1 MIEGGPERA
10 LRIRLL
16 KTHMTESRS
25 SDLFPRIFQVLALAA
40 LIATSLWI
48 IRPFLVALI
57 WATTVAIATWPVLL
71 RVQRGLAGKR
81 TLAVTVMTIA
91 LSSVFL
97 IPLYFAITI
106 VASNA
111 ERLSDLPKSL
121 STLALAGP
129 PSWVHAIPIVG
140 ARVAVRWQELASA
153 GPADISER
161 LTPLIH
167 SLALWFL
174 AQTGNFGV
182 LFLQF
187 ILTVVIAA
195 ILYANGEIA
204 AEGVLRFGRRLA
216 GAEGQKVMILAAQA
230 VRGVALGVVITAVAQ
245 TLLAGIGLGIAGVPF
260 PGLLTALIFILAIAQ
275 IGPALVLVGAVI
287 WVYHQSGP
295 LWGTSLLIWSV
306 FCSTFD
312 NFMRPLLIKRGA
324 DLPLLLVFA
333 GVIGGLFSFGVIGLF
348 IGPVVLAVA
357 YTLLTDWVS
366 ESEP

>member
-1 MIEGGPERA
+1 
-10 LRIRLL
+10 LL
-16 KTHMTESRS
+16 KAHMTESRS

-48 IRPFLVALI
+48 VHPFLVALI

-71 RVQRGLAGKR
+71 RVQTALAGKR
-81 TLAVTVMTIA
+81 TLAVALMTIA

-106 VASNA
+106 VAANV

-121 STLALAGP
+121 STIALAGP
-129 PSWVHAIPIVG
+129 PSWLRAIPIVG
-140 ARVAVRWQELASA
+140 SRVAVRWQELASA
-153 GPADISER
+153 GPAEISER

-167 SLALWFL
+167 SLGLWFL
-174 AQTGNFGV
+174 TQTGNFGV

-187 ILTVVIAA
+187 MLTVVIAA
-195 ILYANGEIA
+195 ILYAKGEIA
-204 AEGVLRFGRRLA
+204 VDGVLRFARRLA
-216 GAEGQKVMILAAQA
+216 GAEGQKVVILAAQA
-230 VRGVALGVVITAVAQ
+230 VRGVALGIVITAVVQ
-245 TLLAGIGLGIAGVPF
+245 TLLAGIGLRIAGVPF
-260 PGLLTALIFILAIAQ
+260 PGLLTALMFILAIAQ
-275 IGPALVLVGAVI
+275 IGPGPVLIGAVI
-287 WVYHQSGP
+287 WVYNESGP
-295 LWGTSLLIWSV
+295 LWGTCLLIWSV

-366 ESEP
+366 ESES

>member
-1 MIEGGPERA
+1 
-10 LRIRLL
+10 
-16 KTHMTESRS
+16 MTESRS
-25 SDLFPRIFQVLALAA
+25 SDLFPRIFQVLTLAA

-71 RVQRGLAGKR
+71 RVQTALAGKR
-81 TLAVTVMTIA
+81 TLAVAVMTIA

-106 VASNA
+106 VAANV

-121 STLALAGP
+121 STIALAGP
-129 PSWVHAIPIVG
+129 PSWVRAIPIVG
-140 ARVAVRWQELASA
+140 SRVAVRWQELASA
-153 GPADISER
+153 GPAEISER
-161 LTPLIH
+161 LTRLIH
-167 SLALWFL
+167 SLGLWFL
-174 AQTGNFGV
+174 SQTGNFGV

-187 ILTVVIAA
+187 MLTVLIAA
-195 ILYANGEIA
+195 ILYAKGEIA
-204 AEGVLRFGRRLA
+204 AHGVLRFARRLA
-216 GAEGQKVMILAAQA
+216 GAEGQKVVILAAQA
-230 VRGVALGVVITAVAQ
+230 VRGVALGIVITAVVQ
-245 TLLAGIGLGIAGVPF
+245 TLLAGIGLTIAGVPF
-260 PGLLTALIFILAIAQ
+260 PGLLTALMFILAIAQ
-275 IGPALVLVGAVI
+275 IGPGPVLIGAVI
-287 WVYHQSGP
+287 WVYYESGP
-295 LWGTSLLIWSV
+295 LWGTCLLIWSV

-324 DLPLLLVFA
+324 DLPLLVVFA

-366 ESEP
+366 ESES